1 MEKQMPKSGIKV
13 QGKPSKVLR
22 SAAVKRLPPNA
33 GKGRVKGVP
42 NALTRELKA
51 MVLGALDAKGGQQW
65 LERQM
70 DANPVAMISLLSRL
84 LPSTIHAEIRDDS
97 SRVAKLQAAIA
108 RANQVGMTEPRSCL
122 VEGTQLN

>member
-1 MEKQMPKSGIKV
+1 MAKQIVKV
-13 QGKPSKVLR
+13 STKPSKVVR

-42 NALTRELKA
+42 NRVTTELKA
-51 MVLGALDAKGGQQW
+51 LVLGALDAKGGQQW

-97 SRVAKLQAAIA
+97 SRVAKLQLAIA
-108 RANQVGMTEPRSCL
+108 RASGAGTYEPPSCL
-122 VEGTQLN
+122 IEGTQLN